1 MSDNSNSKNPNAL
14 PVGAR
19 VNNYVIQEML
29 GDGGFSIVYMATEL
43 PGWKRVIIKEY
54 LPAKLARRGED
65 NKVEAIDEEAKPR
78 FNQGR
83 KLFFQEANALVG
95 LNHPNIVRVTN
106 FFRALDTI
114 YMVMEYEEGQN
125 LQSYIQK
132 YKGNLSEKFLL
143 TIFPPLLEGL
153 KTIHEAGFLHLDIKP
168 GNVHLCLGGKPLLLD
183 FGAVHKLLTSR
194 QYQSGQVV
202 TPGFSP
208 YEQYNKKGYV
218 GPWTDL
224 YSIGATMRSCIEGTS
239 PPAAIDRHV
248 KDEMKSAVEAFGKQ
262 YNKKLLSAIDWA
274 MEVDA
279 MLRPQTVDDMLHAIN
294 NGRPDI
300 EKNLSKGNNA

>member
-1 MSDNSNSKNPNAL
+1 MAKDPNSKNPNAL
-14 PVGAR
+14 PFGTR

-43 PGWKRVIIKEY
+43 PDWKRVIIKEY
-54 LPAKLARRGED
+54 LPAKLARRGKD
-65 NKVEAIDEEAKPR
+65 NKVESIDEEATPR
-78 FNQGR
+78 FNHGR
-83 KLFFQEANALVG
+83 KLFFQEANALVN

-106 FFRALDTI
+106 FFRAFDTI

-143 TIFPPLLEGL
+143 TVFPPLLEGL

-168 GNVHLCLGGKPLLLD
+168 GNIHLCLGGKPLLLD
-183 FGAVHKLLTSR
+183 FGAVHKLQTSR
-194 QYQSGQVV
+194 QYQSGQVI

-208 YEQYNKKGYV
+208 FEQYNKKGYV

-224 YSIGATMRSCIEGTS
+224 YSMGATMRSCIEGTS
-239 PPAAIDRHV
+239 PPAAKNRHE
-248 KDEMKSAVEAFGKQ
+248 KDEMKPAVEAFGKQ
-262 YNKKLLSAIDWA
+262 YDKNLLSAIDWS

-279 MLRPQTVDDMLHAIN
+279 MLRPQNVDDMLLAIK
-294 NGRPDI
+294 NGRPDT
-300 EKNLSKGNNA
+300 EKKLSKNNNA

>member
-1 MSDNSNSKNPNAL
+1 MAENPNSKNPNAL
-14 PVGAR
+14 PVGTR
-19 VNNYVIQEML
+19 LNNYVIQEML

-43 PGWKRVIIKEY
+43 PDWKRVIIKEY
-54 LPAKLARRGED
+54 LPSKLAFRGE
-65 NKVEAIDEEAKPR
+65 NNNVEALDDESKPR

-106 FFRALDTI
+106 FFRAFDTI

-132 YKGNLSEKFLL
+132 YNGNLSEKFLL
-143 TIFPPLLEGL
+143 TVFPPLLEGL

-168 GNVHLCLGGKPLLLD
+168 GNIHLCLGGKPLLLD
-183 FGAVHKLLTSR
+183 FGAVHKLLTTR
-194 QYQSGQVV
+194 QYQSGQVI

-208 YEQYNKKGYV
+208 FEQYNKKGYV

-224 YSIGATMRSCIEGTS
+224 YSMGATMRSCIEGTS
-239 PPAAIDRHV
+239 PPPAIDRHE
-248 KDEMKSAVEAFGKQ
+248 KDKMKPAVDEFKKQ
-262 YNKKLLSAIDWA
+262 YNNKLLSAIDWA
-274 MEVDA
+274 MEVDP

-294 NGRPDI
+294 SGRPDSG
-300 EKNLSKGNNA
+300 KKLNNSNNA